1 MVKRKIILCSES
13 LRLERKPPRPDEK
26 LSVDGRAI
34 IGLLKN
40 HVEALRTGRVEIE
53 AIGFG
58 GKTKFMKDVPFFV
71 ENKFAEYR
79 RHAGAVEIFIIALRD
94 ADTSD
99 SKKISEIRNQ
109 LKDKI
114 RKLISPNA
122 FKRVHV
128 NFAVQA
134 IEAWV
139 LADEKRLNEY
149 LKVSNKVKHENA
161 PETLKNPKPKLANY
175 FVSCLEREYNTDDLL
190 HLLPTLH
197 LDALLRCAHFK
208 EFYACVEN
216 ICNTAQSE
224 ST

>member
-26 LSVDGRAI
+26 FSVDGRAI

-40 HVEALRTGRVEIE
+40 HVEALQAGRVDIE

-58 GKTKFMKDVPFFV
+58 GKSKFMKDVPFFI

-79 RHAGAVEIFIIALRD
+79 RHAGTVEVFIIALRD
-94 ADTSD
+94 SDTSED
-99 SKKISEIRNQ
+99 KKISEIRNQ
-109 LKDKI
+109 LKHKVQ
-114 RKLISPNA
+114 KLISPNEL
-122 FKRVHV
+122 KRVHV

-134 IEAWV
+134 IEAWG
-139 LADEKRLNEY
+139 LADEKGLNEY

-161 PETLKNPKPKLANY
+161 PEAIKNPKAKLANY
-175 FVSCLEREYNTDDLL
+175 FVSCLKREYSTDDLL

-197 LDALLRCAHFK
+197 LDALLRCAYFK

-216 ICNTAQSE
+216 ICNAAQPE
-224 ST
+224 LA